1 MALPPLN
8 SNAKLESLPGDQ
20 HQCQET
26 PRLRLAQLLGRL
38 LARHWL
44 NAKQE
49 STAGDVDKASR
60 FRIAGRRRTR

>member
-1 MALPPLN
+1 MALPTLN

-20 HQCQET
+20 HQCQDP

-44 NAKQE
+44 NAKQK
-49 STAGDVDKASR
+49 STAGDVDQAAK